1 VLYWED
7 SIPLGALLV
16 EDGTIDGQAFLASWR
31 GLPQEAVR
39 KLALSIEDIE
49 AAKAQL
55 ASANLFVLAHRPVRC
70 LVVVWVGG
78 GGGGCN
84 GVAPAIPICM
94 RGSADTTQQTPHTQV
109 PGTAQEALYVTGR
122 VGNGIGQVL
131 LELRFVRGAPGVDVS
146 FKAERADLVDA
157 VVDVAQRCL
166 S

>member
-1 VLYWED
+1 
-7 SIPLGALLV
+7 
-16 EDGTIDGQAFLASWR
+16 
-31 GLPQEAVR
+31 
-39 KLALSIEDIE
+39 
-49 AAKAQL
+49 
-55 ASANLFVLAHRPVRC
+55 
-70 LVVVWVGG
+70 
-78 GGGGCN
+78 
-84 GVAPAIPICM
+84 
-94 RGSADTTQQTPHTQV
+94 V